1 MDAGEVISL
10 NLSLSF
16 TAHHLSYFT
25 SNASVSADFD
35 KWDSKPGFSTSANIP
50 FVNNS
55 GKSSFKINTHKTIMV
70 YSISEKVTATA
81 PSGVRDIRIALRTS
95 FNPGARMG
103 TSYIYQWK
111 YAH

>member
-1 MDAGEVISL
+1 VISL

-16 TAHHLSYFT
+16 TAQNLSYYT

-35 KWDSKPGFSTSANIP
+35 KWDTKPGFASRASVS
-50 FVNNS
+50 FVNS
-55 GKSSFKINTHKTIMV
+55 AGKSSFKINTHKSVKV
-70 YSISEKVTATA
+70 YSVDEKVTATA